1 MNPRQR
7 QLRFQRLR
15 HLEQQK
21 LDRLAGLARV
31 AAEHAERGRLRVSE
45 AEAQF
50 EQSLREA
57 SGRPELVDQLIAWER
72 RAQQEIN
79 SLREQLQKLINDLA
93 QARKA
98 VEQQQNRVRAW
109 DKLLERLAEETRQ
122 FEASLELRRADEA
135 YLQKQMRLRKEQ
147 AS

>member
-1 MNPRQR
+1 
-7 QLRFQRLR
+7 
-15 HLEQQK
+15 
-21 LDRLAGLARV
+21 
-31 AAEHAERGRLRVSE
+31 VSE

-57 SGRPELVDQLIAWER
+57 SGRPELVDQLFAWER

-79 SLREQLQKLINDLA
+79 SLREQLQKLLNELA

-109 DKLLERLAEETRQ
+109 DKLLERLAEEARA
-122 FEASLELRRADEA
+122 FEASIELRRADEA